1 MYSPNKSIQN
11 KKNNNEFYKIK
22 KNTTN
27 EISLE
32 YLKNDNNK
40 KTNYKYSDH
49 NSTKDNDAFYVK
61 DSQ

>member
-1 MYSPNKSIQN
+1 M
-11 KKNNNEFYKIK
+11 K
-22 KNTTN
+22 KNTAN

-32 YLKNDNNK
+32 YLKNENNK